1 MGTQRSASERGGR
14 GARFEATNG
23 KAGEVRVQVQQ
34 RSAKAKQSKVN
45 NFANYAKANRQ
56 KVNIN
61 IHLAGVKRGGRGG
74 GAEGAA
80 DNGQANAKQI
90 ENATKNV
97 RRANFS
103 TSTCPSAFIFIKISI

>member
-1 MGTQRSASERGGR
+1 M
-14 GARFEATNG
+14 
-23 KAGEVRVQVQQ
+23 K
-34 RSAKAKQSKVN
+34 
-45 NFANYAKANRQ
+45 NFPNYAKANRQ

-61 IHLAGVKRGGRGG
+61 IHLVGGEGAAREGRGG
-74 GAEGAA
+74 ECTLSA